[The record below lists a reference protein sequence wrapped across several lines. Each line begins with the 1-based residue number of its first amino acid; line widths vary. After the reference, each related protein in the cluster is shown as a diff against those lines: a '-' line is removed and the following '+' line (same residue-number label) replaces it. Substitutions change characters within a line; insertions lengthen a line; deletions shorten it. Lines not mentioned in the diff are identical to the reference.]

1 MGCLVVAEPIF
12 TAMRRP
18 EHTVRPQTDT
28 THQACTY
35 DQGELQ

>member
-1 MGCLVVAEPIF
+1 MGRLVVAEPIF
-12 TAMRRP
+12 TAVRCP
-18 EHTVRPQTDT
+18 ERTVWPRTDT

>member
-1 MGCLVVAEPIF
+1 MGRLVVAEPIF
-12 TAMRRP
+12 TVARRP
-18 EHTVRPQTDT
+18 AHTVWPRTDT